1 MILDFGGGGEDLM
14 AFVIVSEAYRAPAYT
29 ELTVCEN
36 AVSMSGEGFH
46 ITDPAGQ
53 VLFKMDGHALSI
65 RDRCTLRDR
74 EGRPI
79 LSARK
84 KVWNSSQNPKS
95 YISASLLF
103 RLSFFF
109 LFHR

>member
-1 MILDFGGGGEDLM
+1 M

-74 EGRPI
+74 ESRPI

-84 KVWNSSQNPKS
+84 KVWNLHKKTLNSTSPSSCFSALCFPQRRNPNF
-95 YISASLLF
+95 IEAEAIQV
-103 RLSFFF
+103 
-109 LFHR
+109 